1 MYVVTLTRRVE
12 REIRKLSP
20 AVQIRILD
28 VLEALALD
36 PRPHGVK
43 KLAGFNDV
51 WHLRAGD
58 YRVIYR
64 VSDEELVVTVVRAGH
79 RREVYRRLP

>member
-20 AVQIRILD
+20 AVQIWILD

-51 WHLRAGD
+51 WRLRAGD

>member
-20 AVQIRILD
+20 AVQIWILD

-36 PRPHGVK
+36 PRPHGAK

-51 WHLRAGD
+51 WRLRAGD
-58 YRVIYR
+58 YRLIYR